1 MATLDVSDVLLSPE
15 FTDNYSIQ
23 RNVETVDIH
32 GRSITT
38 PTTTASFGVVT
49 MASGADLKRY
59 PELQMLERVLS
70 IVTKTRLQSAVNGAQ
85 PDIII
90 WRGDNYVVKAL
101 DPYPQY
107 GQGFYQAIAA
117 SIDLM
122 DAAI

>member
-1 MATLDVSDVLLSPE
+1 
-15 FTDNYSIQ
+15 
-23 RNVETVDIH
+23 
-32 GRSITT
+32 
-38 PTTTASFGVVT
+38 

>member
-32 GRSITT
+32 GRSTTT

-49 MASGADLKRY
+49 MANGADLKRY

-122 DAAI
+122 DVAI